1 MTMKKNILSMVTLL
15 IASATVFTACSSDD
29 NIIGEQPTQ
38 PTDKY
43 AMTITANAM
52 SYTQASSSNQG
63 VADIF
68 YAS

>member
-29 NIIGEQPTQ
+29 NIIGEQPAQ

-52 SYTQASSSNQG
+52 SYSFQSRSC
-63 VADIF
+63 
-68 YAS
+68 

>member
-29 NIIGEQPTQ
+29 NIIGEQPAQ
-38 PTDKY
+38 PTDK
-43 AMTITANAM
+43 
-52 SYTQASSSNQG
+52 NQG